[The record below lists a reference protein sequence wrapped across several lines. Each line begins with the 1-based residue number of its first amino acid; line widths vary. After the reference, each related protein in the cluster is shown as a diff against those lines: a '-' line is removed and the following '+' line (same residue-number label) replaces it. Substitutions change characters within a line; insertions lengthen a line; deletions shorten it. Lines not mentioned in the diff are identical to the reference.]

1 MSTEQAKLEYI
12 TSAELMEMQLPPI
25 KYTVEEILPAGLTV
39 FAGAPKVGKSLF
51 VLKLCMAV
59 AKGENFWCWMGQ
71 IDKLRQ
77 QLELCKK
84 KEL

>member
-1 MSTEQAKLEYI
+1 MLIAMSCLNSCTITAYEYCP
-12 TSAELMEMQLPPI
+12 TYPI
-25 KYTVEEILPAGLTV
+25 AGSRVAQEI
-39 FAGAPKVGKSLF
+39 KDIE
-51 VLKLCMAV
+51 
-59 AKGENFWCWMGQ
+59 GENFWCWMGQ

>member
-1 MSTEQAKLEYI
+1 MLIVMICLSSCTITAYEYCPTYPVAGYKVADEI
-12 TSAELMEMQLPPI
+12 RNIEG
-25 KYTVEEILPAGLTV
+25 KY
-39 FAGAPKVGKSLF
+39 FWDWVGR
-51 VLKLCMAV
+51 
-59 AKGENFWCWMGQ
+59 

>member
-1 MSTEQAKLEYI
+1 MLKTKKLKYYYVLMLIVMNCLSSCTITAYEYC
-12 TSAELMEMQLPPI
+12 PVYPI
-25 KYTVEEILPAGLTV
+25 AGHKVADEIKNIDGKYFWEW
-39 FAGAPKVGKSLF
+39 VGK
-51 VLKLCMAV
+51 
-59 AKGENFWCWMGQ
+59 